1 MIVNL
6 SVPDDVYLAYGEFK
20 SFHRPHMAMQET
32 LKKFQTLDPTDTRAM
47 VLTGEQRNEL
57 EKAAGGK
64 AIDDFATLLKVV
76 KGAAVLRL
84 DAVEIP
90 VPADILAFYLGN
102 ADFEGREPAE
112 YIRTKLV
119 QMLRLGAGK

>member
-47 VLTGEQRNEL
+47 VLSGKERDEL

-64 AIDDFATLLKVV
+64 AIDDFPTLLKVV

-84 DAVEIP
+84 NAVEIP
-90 VPADILAFYLGN
+90 IPAEVLAFYLGN
-102 ADFEGREPAE
+102 AEFLGQEPAD
-112 YIRTKLV
+112 YIRRTLV
-119 QMLRLGAGK
+119 EFLRKGAGR